1 MAKSSPEF
9 IALMKFLRERAEVSA
24 RELSLNSGLSQGYVS
39 KMEQGNVTPTV
50 EVFSKIVQNL
60 GVSAAE
66 LTYLIKVLAETKEGD
81 E

>member
-9 IALMKFLRERAEVSA
+9 IALMKFLRERSEVSA